1 MTTPLTYCYAADI
14 TKSER
19 DENGDLLVYGKATGS
34 DIDLD
39 GQRCDPEWLKKA
51 MPAWFEWAN
60 VREMHQPIAAGVG
73 IELTNEGDDW
83 YVKSKVI
90 DAGTARKIEAGA
102 LKGYSIGVKGPII
115 HKRNGQE
122 WLAGGELCE
131 ISYVDR
137 PCLPTAKMM
146 ICKMA
151 GASAMEPVEAADAE
165 TRMIPTPKDLA
176 ERLSKAASSISSAQ
190 DLAARLGKAADT
202 ATSDEDSPEPAVD
215 PSTDVVEKQISSGQ
229 ITVDEAREELG
240 VNPSVTIETG
250 REYAGDEPQQT
261 KTIEVTVQGGPSE
274 TRDAITKALID
285 ELRVRSA
292 EEVRRHSNK
301 GAMPPIEEGGKPRY
315 PINSV
320 ADLKNAIQ
328 AFGRAKD
335 SDKAK
340 VKAHIKAEAK
350 RLGQS
355 ALIPD
360 NWKVLLVK
368 DAAALDDI
376 DDSTEWRHNPAQL
389 RQVLSGLADCMKAE
403 LDELVAGDNELWD
416 LTQLLSSISGFCSWW
431 SSEAA
436 GGETESP
443 YTEGGSM
450 AELAA
455 TPDAT
460 KAADTAPG
468 EPATTEA
475 DASKAAV
482 TDENKA
488 DDAPKTAEPSSEDLA
503 ELVKSAV
510 AEATKGLT
518 TAAEEREAAL
528 ATELDKVKASL
539 AEIKALPVPG
549 GPVITRTAAQAAVA
563 RESDAM
569 ELHAAVNELLNKAEK
584 ATDPTLRRG
593 YKERAE
599 ALKLK
604 IA

>member
-1 MTTPLTYCYAADI
+1 MSTATLYAEIVKA
-14 TKSER
+14 ER
-19 DENGDLLVYGKATGS
+19 NDDGDLVVVGKATGPEL
-34 DIDLD
+34 DLD
-39 GQRCDPEWLKKA
+39 GQVCDPAWLAKA
-51 MPAWFEWAN
+51 MPEWMSSAGN
-60 VREMHQPIAAGVG
+60 LREQHSSIAAGVAT
-73 IELTNEGDDW
+73 ELSQDGDSW
-83 YVKSKVI
+83 MV
-90 DAGTARKIEAGA
+90 AGLIVDPVSARKVEKGV
-102 LKGYSIGVKGPII
+102 LKGYSIGIKNPRVVRDAAAPGGRIT
-115 HKRNGQE
+115 
-122 WLAGGELCE
+122 AGTVVEVSL
-131 ISYVDR
+131 VDR
-137 PCLPTAKMM
+137 PCNPTCTLTLAKAATVDSGV
-146 ICKMA
+146 KLVK
-151 GASAMEPVEAADAE
+151 VEE
-165 TRMIPTPKDLA
+165 LHEESPIPTPKDLA

-202 ATSDEDSPEPAVD
+202 ATSDEDSPEPAAD
-215 PSTDVVEKQISSGQ
+215 PPANAVEKQIRSGRL
-229 ITVDEAREELG
+229 TVNESREELG
-240 VNPSVTIETG
+240 VPASDAEHVG
-250 REYAGDEPQQT
+250 AGQLID
-261 KTIEVTVQGGPSE
+261 GPSPM
-274 TRDAITKALID
+274 TREAITKALID
-285 ELRVRSA
+285 ELHHRTVV
-292 EEVRRHSNK
+292 EK

-340 VKAHIKAEAK
+340 VKAHIKSEAK
-350 RLGQS
+350 RLGES

-376 DDSTEWRHNPAQL
+376 DDSTEWRHNPVQL

-460 KAADTAPG
+460 KAAETAPV

-475 DASKAAV
+475 DASKAAAP
-482 TDENKA
+482 DEIKA

-518 TAAEEREAAL
+518 TAAEEREAVL
-528 ATELDKVKASL
+528 ATELNKVKADL
-539 AEIKALPVPG
+539 AKVLALPEPG